1 MKLVIFTAVF
11 GKSDILRAPILPL
24 PGIDKRCYTDMG
36 FWGETAYQIIQ
47 AQLDD
52 PPGRKCQRHVKI
64 YWPEI
69 FDNYQY
75 SLYMDSNM
83 QLMVD
88 PVVFLDFLRL
98 SSDILVFKHK
108 SRNCLYDEAEE
119 CVDLGLVDSGVTAQQ
134 TSKYRSEGCPEKNGL
149 YECTVIFRRHSGAM
163 RKFSEAWWE
172 EVKTF
177 ACRDQIS
184 FPYVAWKHKVIVSTF
199 PESNIVRNPWFKLS
213 AHAEGF

>member
-11 GKSDILRAPILPL
+11 GKSDILRAPVLL
-24 PGIDKRCYTDMG
+24 LSGVDKRCYTDMG

-47 AQLDD
+47 TQLDD
-52 PPGRKCQRHVKI
+52 PLGRKCQRHVKI

-83 QLMVD
+83 QLRAD
-88 PVVFLDFLRL
+88 PAVFLDFLKPD
-98 SSDILVFKHK
+98 SDILVFKHK
-108 SRNCLYDEAEE
+108 SRNCLYGEARE
-119 CVDLGLVDSGVTAQQ
+119 CVAWDLVDLGIIAQQ
-134 TSKYRSEGCPEKNGL
+134 ISKYRSEGYPEKNGL
-149 YECTVIFRRHSGAM
+149 YECTVVFRRHSEAM

-184 FPYVAWKHKVIVSTF
+184 LPYIAWKHKIVISTF
-199 PESNIVRNPWFKLS
+199 PEGNIVKNPWFKW
-213 AHAEGF
+213 HGHIPGP